1 MGRMKELYMHIM
13 HVNDGIP
20 EDMTIAD
27 MRRMEELK
35 IYQWEEYERKQEK
48 LRLQHYQ
55 SKNSGEIAKTEQAEQ
70 YFKTALEEAT
80 KKERS

>member
-1 MGRMKELYMHIM
+1 MKELYMHIM

-70 YFKTALEEAT
+70 YFKAALEEAT